1 MKQLKKFNI
10 FVLMFLVSIIAIAC
24 DNTSFSTT
32 SLTTDVIT
40 SSITTTTTEENTS
53 SILTNGYLTYY
64 TWSHDGK
71 NIMPSKYANIHFTN
85 VNYTPSNKKLCFDIT
100 VSDLSYSTSD
110 YYLITRERGT
120 TLTES
125 QIKFNINSPSQTL
138 HECMGY
144 SVTDEVVVVKDNS
157 EDLNPTE
164 SLPVMAYVQVDDQM
178 AELRKYPDDGGY
190 FTTNY
195 VTSIALEEGTPYI
208 DFKYHLVDSERLI
221 ESLYIEVYY
230 REFDLVVA
238 AKEIEFTEEMYN
250 NDVIH
255 FDHIVIDGL
264 TPNTEYEV
272 YLYCSGTDGVE
283 EYEYLYWASRN
294 ATSSGIISKSMIVS
308 ARPSL
313 WGTIFD
319 FEVGDTTTG
328 FEYYLD
334 NDGLVKYQD
343 APLDVVLRIYDNLNQ
358 KIAEYPMEPGNNIL
372 QVDQTY
378 LKEYYTIKMETVQ
391 TPIILSLLQIN
402 YGVNGCLD
410 YFSYQNKVFRF
421 ILNPT
426 EVDIISLYI
435 TLNNKATGT
444 PFFEKTI
451 SNPEE
456 GWFNL
461 PVSSSIVSSNDL
473 YITYTVT
480 YYGFSGIETFTLSP
494 HVTYGG

>member
-1 MKQLKKFNI
+1 MRQQKKFNI
-10 FVLMFLVSIIAIAC
+10 LWMIIIVSFIAIAC
-24 DNTSFSTT
+24 DNTSITTPSTT
-32 SLTTDVIT
+32 SDEIT
-40 SSITTTTTEENTS
+40 SSITSTTTYENT
-53 SILTNGYLTYY
+53 TNVVNNGYLTYY

-71 NIMPSKYANIHFTN
+71 NIMPNKYADIHFTN
-85 VNYTPSNKKLCFDIT
+85 VTYTPSNKKLCFDIS
-100 VSDLSYSTSD
+100 VSDLSYSSSD
-110 YYLITRERGT
+110 YYLITRERGS

-125 QIKFNINSPSQTL
+125 QIKFNINSTSQTL

-144 SVTDEVVVVKDNS
+144 SVADEIVVIKDNS
-157 EDLNPTE
+157 EDLNPSSAFE
-164 SLPVMAYVQVDDQM
+164 VMALVKVDDQM
-178 AELRKYPDDGGY
+178 AEYRKYPDDGGY
-190 FTTNY
+190 FTSNY
-195 VTSIALEEGTPYI
+195 VTSISAEVGTPYI

-221 ESLYIEVYY
+221 ESIYIEVYY

-238 AKEIEFTEEMYN
+238 AKEIEFTEAMYQ

-264 TPNTEYEV
+264 SPNTEFEV
-272 YLYCSGTDGVE
+272 FLYCSGTDGVE

-294 ATSSGIISKSMIVS
+294 ATSSGIISESMIVS

-313 WGTIFD
+313 WGTIFN
-319 FEVGDTTTG
+319 FEVGDTTTE
-328 FEYYLD
+328 FDYYLD
-334 NDGLVKYQD
+334 NDGVVKYQD
-343 APLDVVLRIYDNLNQ
+343 APLDVVLRIYDNLNH
-358 KIAEYPMEPGNNIL
+358 KVAEYPMESGTNTV
-372 QVDQTY
+372 QVDKTY
-378 LKEYYTIKMETVQ
+378 LKEYYTIKIETVQ
-391 TPIILSLLQIN
+391 TPIILSSLYIS
-402 YGVNGCLD
+402 YGVHGCLD
-410 YFSYQNKVFRF
+410 YFSYQNKIFRF

-426 EVDIISLYI
+426 NVDIISLYI
-435 TLNNKATGT
+435 SLNNKATGT

-451 SNPEE
+451 TNPEQ